1 MKLSISGV
9 NATKEKLSNDKG
21 KITGNFEPKPEALP
35 EDYKKDRDPHSKSVD
50 VVVDIKENV

>member
-21 KITGNFEPKPEALP
+21 KITGNFESKPEALP
-35 EDYKKDRDPHSKSVD
+35 EDYKKD
-50 VVVDIKENV
+50 